1 MSQTHRRSLSLA
13 ILSLLFVAGA
23 AGAASLPD
31 PAPDHSSS
39 WCGTRKSG
47 LAVNLAIHRDQVRR
61 VERKRLQEKALRSFP
76 QASRVGD
83 VAVLV
88 DDGSMIVQPNL
99 LDVANFGVQYVPQ
112 KKGGLVVSPSSD
124 PVVEEIGD
132 RIDLGDDDSRLI
144 PFPKG
149 FRFRFYGKA
158 YTSMFVGSDGHLTFV
173 APDSTSA
180 ARDLDRLISG
190 PPRIA
195 PLFADLDPSGASGNG
210 GVYVS
215 TSKTRIVITWLEVP
229 EFGKTNRNTFQAV
242 LYPNG
247 RITFAFGRI
256 DAREAVVGIAPGKGG
271 DVQLVDYTESLPT
284 GVIKVAI
291 AERFVATQFFDHFAV
306 AKAFFRE
313 FADDYDHLVVFLDF
327 PQSLGPGAFAFE
339 ITVKNDIRGIG
350 DDVFDFSAQVGSK
363 GRLRSFV
370 QMGTLSRYPD
380 DPDTEFLGTNST
392 LDVMGQE
399 TGHRWLSK
407 LHFLDGNG
415 EKSDALL
422 GRDLVHWSF
431 CHNTLASDMEG
442 NEFREDGGNR
452 FTTIAATERYS
463 PLDQYA
469 MGLIPAADVPPF
481 YYVDGCFNPA
491 AEPAVGVT
499 IQGNR
504 IDLTIGDII
513 AAEGPRVPAAA
524 KAPHSFKMAFILV
537 AHADQFPSED
547 SIAKVDRIRAAWEP
561 YFSQAVDGH
570 GMVSTALKARR

>member
-1 MSQTHRRSLSLA
+1 MPQTCRRSLSLL
-13 ILSLLFVAGA
+13 ILGLLSIVGTIGA
-23 AGAASLPD
+23 AGAITL
-31 PAPDHSSS
+31 PDHSPS

-47 LAVNLAIHRDQVRR
+47 LAVNLAIHRDNVRR
-61 VERKRLQEKALRSFP
+61 LEQKRAKGMAVRSVP
-76 QASRVGD
+76 QASRAGD
-83 VAVLV
+83 VAVLI
-88 DDGSMIVQPNL
+88 DDGSLIVQPNA

-124 PVVEEIGD
+124 PVSEEIGN
-132 RIDLGDDDSRLI
+132 RIDLGDDDARLV

-149 FRFRFYGKA
+149 FRFRFYNKT
-158 YTSMFVGSDGHLTFV
+158 YTGMFVGSDGHLTFA
-173 APDSTSA
+173 APDPTSA

-195 PLFADLDPSGASGNG
+195 PLFTDLDPSGASGDG
-210 GVYVS
+210 GVYVL
-215 TSKTRIVITWLEVP
+215 TGKTKIVVTWLDVP
-229 EFGKTNRNTFQAV
+229 EFGKTDHNTFQAV
-242 LYPNG
+242 LYPDG

-256 DAREAVVGIAPGKGG
+256 DAKEAVVGIAPGGG
-271 DVQLVDYTESLPT
+271 SAVQLVDYTESLPT
-284 GVIKVAI
+284 GVIKVAV
-291 AERFVATQFFDHFAV
+291 AERFVATRSFDHLAV

-327 PQSLGPGAFAFE
+327 QQSLGPGAFAFE
-339 ITVKNDIRGIG
+339 ITVKNDVRGIG
-350 DDVFDFSAQVGSK
+350 DGIFDFSAQVGSK

-370 QMGTLSRYPD
+370 QMGTLARYPD
-380 DPDTEFLGTNST
+380 DPDAKLLGTNST
-392 LDVMGQE
+392 LDVLGQE
-399 TGHRWLSK
+399 TGHRWLAK

-422 GRDLVHWSF
+422 GRDLAHWSF

-469 MGLIPAADVPPF
+469 MGLIPASDVPPF
-481 YYVDGCFNPA
+481 YYVDGCFDPA
-491 AEPAVGVT
+491 AAPAIGTT

-537 AHADQFPSED
+537 AQADQFPSED

-561 YFSQAVDGH
+561 YFAQAVDGH
-570 GMVSTALKARR
+570 GTVSTALKPRK